1 MASIQIHEHPFLE
14 CAPYRLRVDLTLQER
29 IIQINARKVYQI
41 GNRMDWGETDAW
53 RQEGIRELPHPP
65 IGYCYF
71 FNSIRHRVELQPMGG
86 VSYRHVRRS
95 VDDAID
101 IEHHPGAQVRLH
113 MIQKL
118 AQAEKRD
125 MQEAIAQTYVQVAEK
140 KKFSSKA
147 TKKKALLNTK

>member
-1 MASIQIHEHPFLE
+1 
-14 CAPYRLRVDLTLQER
+14 
-29 IIQINARKVYQI
+29 
-41 GNRMDWGETDAW
+41 MD
-53 RQEGIRELPHPP
+53 
-65 IGYCYF
+65 
-71 FNSIRHRVELQPMGG
+71 G